1 MQVTTSRKLVLSLLY
16 EAKGAREVDYSRG
29 CVNPPVLELTGRP
42 DVVTVGLGIEK
53 LAPLFVDLQVPCRK
67 CPVCLEHRRRL
78 WTARGIDE
86 VRASSRTWFGTL
98 TIAPETRFRCGLIA
112 RSEAATRGKDYGL
125 LSASEQFKAIER
137 VTSREVT
144 LWLKRVRKNSKAKF
158 RYLLVS
164 EAHKDGFPHY
174 HVLVQEH
181 GSEVS
186 KRVLETAWRY
196 GFSQFR
202 LVDGEGPVGYVS
214 KYLAK
219 SALTRVRA
227 SQRYGQAAKR
237 LLAERVIEATMTL
250 LKARSCPHVPVKQD
264 V

>member
-29 CVNPPVLELTGRP
+29 CVNPVLLELTGRP
-42 DVVTVGLGIEK
+42 DQIRVCLKVEK
-53 LAPLFVDLQVPCRK
+53 DSPLFVDLKVPCRK

-78 WTARGIDE
+78 WTARGIHE
-86 VRASSRTWFGTL
+86 VRASTRTWFGTL
-98 TIAPETRFRCGLIA
+98 TIAPEMRFRCSLIA
-112 RSEAATRGKDYGL
+112 RSEVAKRGADYGL

-144 LWLKRVRKNSKAKF
+144 KWLKRVRKNSGAKF

-174 HVLVQEH
+174 HVLMHEH

-227 SQRYGQAAKR
+227 SQRYGQAAKQ
-237 LLAERVIEATMTL
+237 LLAERVIEATLAL
-250 LKARSCPHVPVKQD
+250 LKAATSPPSL
-264 V
+264 